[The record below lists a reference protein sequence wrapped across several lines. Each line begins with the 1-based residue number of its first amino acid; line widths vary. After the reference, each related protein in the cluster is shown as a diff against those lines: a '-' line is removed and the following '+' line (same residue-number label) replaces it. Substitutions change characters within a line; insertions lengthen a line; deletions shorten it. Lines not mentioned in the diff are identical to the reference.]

1 MQADLIL
8 DTAAAGQ
15 LVAVCNCDDD
25 GRFKEK
31 RIPSLK
37 KNKGKKT
44 GHIEDYMKNETM
56 PN

>member
-37 KNKGKKT
+37 KRKEKKKI
-44 GHIEDYMKNETM
+44 GHIED
-56 PN
+56 

>member
-37 KNKGKKT
+37 KEKKKI
-44 GHIEDYMKNETM
+44 GHIEDKMKNETM